1 MNTEYIDELII
12 YEYGINDINS
22 LKEWKDTWFKW
33 LKYCN
38 K

>member
-12 YEYGINDINS
+12 YEYGSNNLDE
-22 LKEWKDTWFKW
+22 LHKWKDTWFKW
-33 LKYCN
+33 LNHSN